1 MTSCNATFIVNDYLF
16 SRFLDVEENELRRG
30 FAFNNKVEEAL
41 RQILED
47 NESIMFVKITSIDSK
62 ERDSH
67 SHYVS
72 VMINTEDGSA
82 LENKLRALSER
93 RKKGF
98 ELLLFTDCEH
108 TENDARRQALNSFID
123 EELSS
128 LAMDD
133 KEQEKASDP
142 VVRIRLSSWLM
153 DEIRSVLDYGIRE
166 ALEEAQKDL

>member
-1 MTSCNATFIVNDYLF
+1 MTSCNATFIINDHLL
-16 SRFLDVEENELRRG
+16 SRFLKIEEDKLGSGFTFNE
-30 FAFNNKVEEAL
+30 KVEEAVK
-41 RQILED
+41 QILEED
-47 NESIMFVKITSIDSK
+47 ESTMFVRIASIDSR
-62 ERDSH
+62 ERDSL

-93 RKKGF
+93 RKEGF

-128 LAMDD
+128 LVMDD

-166 ALEEAQKDL
+166 ALKEAQKDL